1 MRLLAFLLAVLALP
15 LLTLATT
22 AAASRSG
29 TVTIETQKPFGP
41 SLGTFSAVGA
51 LTDSGT
57 FANTD
62 FLASARGAPGFGIV
76 HATQRFDGSLGS
88 FTLRVNVTFTLTDNP
103 NVALDEGTWVV
114 LDGTG
119 AYATLRGQGRITGT
133 EDEAADLIQRT
144 YTGTLELG

>member
-1 MRLLAFLLAVLALP
+1 
-15 LLTLATT
+15 
-22 AAASRSG
+22 
-29 TVTIETQKPFGP
+29 
-41 SLGTFSAVGA
+41 
-51 LTDSGT
+51 
-57 FANTD
+57 
-62 FLASARGAPGFGIV
+62 V